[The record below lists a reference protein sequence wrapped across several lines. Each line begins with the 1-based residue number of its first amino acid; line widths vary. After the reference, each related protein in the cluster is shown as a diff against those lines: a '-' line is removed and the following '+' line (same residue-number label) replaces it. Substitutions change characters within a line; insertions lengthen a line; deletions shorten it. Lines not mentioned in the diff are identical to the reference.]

1 MDEKKHSGSL
11 FLKRLNSVFR
21 VADYA
26 ILIIVAIGLIY
37 LAGQLIFDAMYDAV
51 FLWTQH
57 TVPHLLSEML
67 FALILMELFKQVRGL
82 INQHKF
88 SLNPFFYIG
97 FIASVRG
104 LLLTQMASTMGDVE
118 INQGM
123 LQMGVYGG
131 LILVMIV
138 CYVLYNKY
146 A

>member
-1 MDEKKHSGSL
+1 MDDKKHGGSV
-11 FLKRLNSVFR
+11 FLKRLNAVFR

-26 ILIIVAIGLIY
+26 ILIIVAVGLIY
-37 LAGQLIFDAMYDAV
+37 LAGQLIFDAMYDAI

-67 FALILMELFKQVRGL
+67 FALIIMELFKQVRGL

-104 LLLTQMASTMGDVE
+104 LLLTQMSSTMGDVE
-118 INQGM
+118 VYQGM
-123 LQMGVYGG
+123 FQMGVYGG
-131 LILVMIV
+131 LILIMIL

>member
-1 MDEKKHSGSL
+1 MEEKKHSGSL

-67 FALILMELFKQVRGL
+67 FALIIMELFKQVRGL

-118 INQGM
+118 VNQGM

-131 LILVMIV
+131 LILIMIV

>member
-1 MDEKKHSGSL
+1 MEDKKHGGSV
-11 FLKRLNSVFR
+11 FLKRLNTFFS

-26 ILIIVAIGLIY
+26 ILIIVAVGLIY

-67 FALILMELFKQVRGL
+67 FALIIMELFKQVRGL
-82 INQHKF
+82 INRHKF

-104 LLLTQMASTMGDVE
+104 LLLTQMSSTMGDVE
-118 INQGM
+118 VYQGM

-131 LILVMIV
+131 LILIMIV

>member
-1 MDEKKHSGSL
+1 MDDKKHSGSV
-11 FLKRLNSVFR
+11 FLKRLNAIFR
-21 VADYA
+21 VADYG
-26 ILIIVAIGLIY
+26 ILIIVAIGLLY
-37 LAGQLIFDAMYDAV
+37 LAGQLIFDAMYDAI

-57 TVPHLLSEML
+57 TIPHLLSEML
-67 FALILMELFKQVRGL
+67 FALIIMELFKQVRGL

-104 LLLTQMASTMGDVE
+104 LLLTQISSTMGDVE
-118 INQGM
+118 VYQGM

-131 LILVMIV
+131 LILIMIV
-138 CYVLYNKY
+138 CYVLYNKH